1 MKIFTPLLSYLLLL
15 LMAVSSLGAVQPSF
29 SETPDLTSPVDI
41 GPLAGP
47 SPSPK
52 TTAPSAIT
60 APRAPDITSTQAGL
74 SETTRRPREEMAP
87 AQTNRASIRE
97 STNAN
102 TDVNALILKAIEQMP
117 SGGGYAT
124 SSKAA
129 ANFGKAAA
137 LSQAGTLRLSP
148 KVAIP
153 SFCSTATYMV
163 LLKVLENLME
173 SGQITMDE
181 AKLRGLF
188 YKRQADGVGVWGRWN
203 ANGPGTARLFYELNA
218 GDNFTDISKALP
230 GDFLKIWWTDEIGAK
245 ERGHLVVF
253 LGTRKDESGQQF
265 LNFWSSNIPD
275 GYGEKVVPMTKAKRV
290 LFSRLSR
297 PRGFE
302 DVPKL
307 TAKDKF
313 LASMLTDSFT
323 MDQIKDMTGA
333 K

>member
-1 MKIFTPLLSYLLLL
+1 MKIFTHFLSYLLCL
-15 LMAVSSLGAVQPSF
+15 LMEVSSLGAVQSSF
-29 SETPDLTSPVDI
+29 SETPDLTFPVDV
-41 GPLAGP
+41 GLLAGP
-47 SPSPK
+47 SQG
-52 TTAPSAIT
+52 TTAPSAT
-60 APRAPDITSTQAGL
+60 TSPRAPDNTATQAEP

-97 STNAN
+97 N
-102 TDVNALILKAIEQMP
+102 TSAHTDINTLILKAIDQMP

-129 ANFGKAAA
+129 VNFGKAAA
-137 LSQAGTLRLSP
+137 LSEAGTLRLSP

-163 LLKVLENLME
+163 LLKVVENLME

-181 AKLRGLF
+181 AKLRGLL

-275 GYGEKVVPMTKAKRV
+275 GYGEKEVPMTKAKRV

-307 TAKDKF
+307 PAKDKF